1 MDTVTTITYLPLIA
15 FLGGAVAGLLAGRFL
30 TGRGLWVLPSLLAAA
45 ALVLIVWL
53 ATIGP
58 GEEESAFG
66 PFIALTGGV
75 LPAFL
80 SAVMGTMGGRALRRR
95 AAR

>member
-1 MDTVTTITYLPLIA
+1 MDTVSTITYLPLIA
-15 FLGGAVAGLLAGRFL
+15 FLTGAVAGLVAGRYL
-30 TGRGLWVLPSLLAAA
+30 TGRGLWVLPVLLSVA
-45 ALVLIVWL
+45 ALGLIVWL

-75 LPAFL
+75 LPALL
-80 SAVMGTMGGRALRRR
+80 SATMGTLGGRALRKR